1 MVMFPLMG
9 GARLLLPLQREATV
23 LMAVILEAG
32 NLQVSQSWSAQTL
45 LPGLLPASY
54 LCTLNTSIP
63 DQQQNQN
70 LCSGHA
76 AKSWMYCIAQ
86 MLMLYTA
93 QCPCRDACQTG
104 YLLETSESICS
115 ELE

>member
-1 MVMFPLMG
+1 
-9 GARLLLPLQREATV
+9 LLPLQREATV

-63 DQQQNQN
+63 VNSRIRICALAMQPKV
-70 LCSGHA
+70 G
-76 AKSWMYCIAQ
+76 CIA
-86 MLMLYTA
+86 LRK
-93 QCPCRDACQTG
+93 C
-104 YLLETSESICS
+104 
-115 ELE
+115 